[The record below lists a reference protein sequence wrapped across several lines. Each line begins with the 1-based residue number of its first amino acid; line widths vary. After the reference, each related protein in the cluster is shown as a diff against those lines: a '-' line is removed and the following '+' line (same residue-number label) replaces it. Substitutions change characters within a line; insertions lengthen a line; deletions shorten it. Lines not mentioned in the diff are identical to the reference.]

1 METELA
7 PVLLSTN
14 DNKFEPRGGSDIERF
29 YLVPSAFRPFMNFI
43 HSLSR
48 LRPASLGFARLRP
61 ADGETG
67 RERAPTWELL
77 RTTPLAL
84 RDILYTRP
92 VLETDNYVV
101 PCPSQGERFSPRQS
115 SWLQAGNKNS
125 RHFFQSAL
133 TAGTTQAFAQVKSRA
148 DWKSPRL
155 HPDSAQRR
163 LHARHR

>member
-1 METELA
+1 MITNSSLA
-7 PVLLSTN
+7 AGPTSSASICFLL
-14 DNKFEPRGGSDIERF
+14 RF
-29 YLVPSAFRPFMNFI
+29 DLSSISYTPFPGFAP
-43 HSLSR
+43 
-48 LRPASLGFARLRP
+48 LRSASLGFARLRP

-125 RHFFQSAL
+125 SHFFQSAL